1 MAKTIEN
8 LFVFLH
14 YATDILIILLFFLFI
29 SKIKKERVLFFIFL
43 YASIDLVLNSLNYLF
58 KIDVGLYVWSTFTF
72 FEYIVFTFVIW
83 VNLKK
88 RKIRNLILIL
98 SILFIL
104 FTILYNIATDFKS
117 YDSIPIGIETIL
129 ILIFSFYYLYEQ
141 MNDTSNFFIYTKY
154 EFWLVIGFMIYL
166 AGSFFVFIFASR
178 IGKNLLTQYWF
189 LTNVF
194 YSIMNILFFISFLI
208 FIKSPKK
215 QTKNSFVLI

>member
-8 LFVFLH
+8 LFFILH
-14 YATDILIILLFFLFI
+14 YVTDILIVLLFLLFI
-29 SKIKKERVLFFIFL
+29 SRTKKERVLFFIFL
-43 YASIDLVLNSLNYLF
+43 YSSIDLIINTLDYPF
-58 KIDVGLYVWSTFTF
+58 KVDLGLYVWPTFTF
-72 FEYIVFTFVIW
+72 FEYLIFTFVIW

-88 RKIRNLILIL
+88 RKIQNLILIL

-104 FTILYNIATDFKS
+104 FTILYNITTNFRS

-129 ILIFSFYYLYEQ
+129 ILLFSFYYLYEQ

-154 EFWLVIGFMIYL
+154 QFWLVIGFMIYL

-178 IGKNLLTQYWF
+178 IGKNLLDQYWF

-194 YSIMNILFFISFLI
+194 YSIMNILFSISFLI
-208 FIKSPKK
+208 FIKSPAR
-215 QTKNSFVLI
+215 QAKNTYVLI